1 VALVERQLVES
12 RERAQALIL
21 AGKVTVNGQ
30 RADKPGRPV
39 TDEARL
45 EVEQPL
51 KYVSRGG
58 LKLEAALQ
66 AFEVL
71 VEGKVCLDVGTS
83 TGGFTDCLLQH
94 GAKRVHAVDTGAGQ
108 IHWRLRTDARVVLHE
123 NLNARYLTFE
133 QIGEKVEVMVTDVS
147 FISVTLLLPALT
159 GLLTQDGVWII
170 LVKPQFEVG
179 RELVG
184 RGGIVRDTAAQMGA
198 CARVASAL
206 RERGFV
212 TRHIESP
219 ILGAEGNR
227 EFLMEARR
235 EQNPAR
241 QQGAMDQNPAC
252 QQGAVNQN
260 PAREQGA
267 VNQNPAREQGA
278 MDQNPARE
286 QGAST

>member
-1 VALVERQLVES
+1 MNVRLDVALVSQQLVES

-39 TDEARL
+39 TEDARI

-66 AFEVL
+66 AFQVS
-71 VEGKVCLDVGTS
+71 VEDKVCMDVGTS

-108 IHWRLRTDARVVLHE
+108 ISWKLRTDPRVVLHE
-123 NLNARYLTFE
+123 NVNARYLTFE
-133 QIGEKVEVMVTDVS
+133 EIGEFADVMVCDVS
-147 FISVTLLLPALT
+147 FISVTLLIPALAP
-159 GLLTQDGVWII
+159 LLTEEGIWII

-179 RELVG
+179 RGLVG
-184 RGGIVRDTAAQMGA
+184 RGGIVRDAAAQIAA
-198 CARVASAL
+198 CERVAQAL
-206 RERGFV
+206 QERNFV
-212 TRHIESP
+212 TRYIDSP

-227 EFLMEARR
+227 EFLLEARR
-235 EQNPAR
+235 
-241 QQGAMDQNPAC
+241 G
-252 QQGAVNQN
+252 
-260 PAREQGA
+260 
-267 VNQNPAREQGA
+267 
-278 MDQNPARE
+278 
-286 QGAST
+286 STTI